1 MSNPEEQP
9 AGIASEHPD
18 PLLQRFILLDIR
30 DKRIRAAEVLTKSIT
45 LGELLGGNPAVQL
58 HLVVDRRIEELRHDF
73 KEEMG
78 RLATELAFQI
88 AGEEVRTS
96 PTARQHLED
105 QLKRSKL
112 DTVDKLAVLAHLHES
127 LSLPSEIWAGD
138 RPWVGR

>member
-18 PLLQRFILLDIR
+18 PRSSASSSSTSATSGF
-30 DKRIRAAEVLTKSIT
+30 RAAEVLTKSIT